1 MEDRGAKM
9 QVGIVGLPNAGKS
22 TLFNALTKAGAPAAA
37 YAFTTI
43 EPNVGMVDV
52 PDERLEMIAAMEKSA
67 KIVPAVIK
75 FLDIAGLVK
84 GASKGEGLGNQFLA
98 NIRETDAIAQ
108 VVRCFDD
115 QNVAHVEGRV
125 DPADDIE
132 IINIELMMADLD
144 TVEKRLKS
152 VERKAK
158 TGDAVSAKEALIL
171 KKAKEHLDRGLTLRS
186 HDFDDDETVFLK
198 SLGLLT
204 VKPVIFVANIGEAD
218 IGKTDNPYVK
228 EVEAKAAAEGA
239 PVIVLP
245 VELEEEMGKLSDAD
259 AAEFMADLGIEELP
273 LDTFIRASYKL
284 LSLVTFLTGGPE
296 EARAWTITKGT
307 KAPQAAGKIHTDIE
321 RGFIRAEIVG
331 FDELVGAGSQVAA
344 KEKGLLRLEGKDYV
358 MQDGDVV
365 FFRFNV

>member
-1 MEDRGAKM
+1 M
-9 QVGIVGLPNAGKS
+9 QIGIVGLPNAGKS

-52 PDERLEMIAAMEKSA
+52 PDPRLYKIAELEKSA

-84 GASKGEGLGNQFLA
+84 GASKGEGLGNKFLA

-125 DPADDIE
+125 DPGDDID
-132 IINIELMMADLD
+132 IINLELMMADLD
-144 TVEKRLKS
+144 TVDKRLKS

-158 TGDAVSAKEALIL
+158 TGDPDSAKEAAVLR
-171 KKAKEHLDRGLTLRS
+171 KAKEHLDKGLTLRS
-186 HDFDDDETVFLK
+186 HDFNEDEKAFLK
-198 SLGLLT
+198 TFGLLT
-204 VKPVIFVANIGEAD
+204 VKPVIFVANISEAD
-218 IGKTDNPYVK
+218 IGNTENEYVK
-228 EVEAKAAAEGA
+228 AVETKAKAESAA
-239 PVIVLP
+239 VVVMP
-245 VELEEEMGKLSDAD
+245 VELEEEMGKLSDED

-273 LDTFIRASYKL
+273 LDTFIRASYSL
-284 LSLVTFLTGGPE
+284 LNLVTFLTGGPE

-331 FDELVGAGSQVAA
+331 YDDLVAAGSQAGC
-344 KEKGLLRLEGKDYV
+344 KERGQVRLEGKEYIV
-358 MQDGDVV
+358 KDGDVV
-365 FFRFNV
+365 FFRFAV

>member
-1 MEDRGAKM
+1 M
-9 QVGIVGLPNAGKS
+9 QIGIVGLPNAGKS

-52 PDERLEMIAAMEKSA
+52 PDPRLIKIAELEKSA
-67 KIVPAVIK
+67 KIVHASIK

-84 GASKGEGLGNQFLA
+84 GASKGEGLGNKFLA

-108 VVRCFDD
+108 VVRCFED

-125 DPADDIE
+125 NPADDID

-144 TVEKRLKS
+144 TVEKRLKA

-158 TGDAVSAKEALIL
+158 TGDAVSAKEAVTL
-171 KKAKEHLDRGLTLRS
+171 KKAKDHLDKGLTLRS
-186 HDFDDDETVFLK
+186 HDFTEDETAFLI
-198 SLGLLT
+198 SLGLMT
-204 VKPVIFVANIGEAD
+204 VKPVIFVANISEAD
-218 IGKTDNPYVK
+218 IGNADNEYVK
-228 EVEAKAAAEGA
+228 AVEAKAAAEGA
-239 PVIVLP
+239 AVIVLP

-284 LSLVTFLTGGPE
+284 LNLVTFLTGGPE

-321 RGFIRAEIVG
+321 RGFIRAEIVSY
-331 FDELVGAGSQVAA
+331 DDLVAAGSQAGCKDRGQV
-344 KEKGLLRLEGKDYV
+344 RLEGKEYV
-358 MQDGDVV
+358 MKDGDVV
-365 FFRFNV
+365 FFRFAV

>member
-1 MEDRGAKM
+1 M

-52 PDERLEMIAAMEKSA
+52 PDARLIKIAELEKSI
-67 KIVPAVIK
+67 KITPAVIK

-84 GASKGEGLGNQFLA
+84 GASKGEGLGNKFLA

-144 TVEKRLKS
+144 TVDKRLKA
-152 VERKAK
+152 VERKSK
-158 TGDAVSAKEALIL
+158 TGDPTAAKEAAVL
-171 KKAKEHLDRGLTLRS
+171 KKAKEHLDKGLTLRS
-186 HDFDDDETVFLK
+186 HDFNADETAFLK

-204 VKPVIFVANIGEAD
+204 VKPVIFVANISESD
-218 IGKTDNPYVK
+218 IGNNENEYVRA
-228 EVEAKAAAEGA
+228 VEAKAAAEGA
-239 PVIVLP
+239 AVIVLP
-245 VELEEEMGKLSDAD
+245 VELEEEMGKLSDED
-259 AAEFMADLGIEELP
+259 AAEFMSDLGIEELP
-273 LDTFIRASYKL
+273 LATFIRASYSL
-284 LSLVTFLTGGPE
+284 LNLITFLTGGPE
-296 EARAWTITKGT
+296 EARAWTINKGT
-307 KAPQAAGKIHTDIE
+307 KAPQAAGKIHTDME

-331 FDELVGAGSQVAA
+331 FDDLVANGSFNAA
-344 KEKGLLRLEGKDYV
+344 KEKGLLRLEGKEYV

>member
-1 MEDRGAKM
+1 M
-9 QVGIVGLPNAGKS
+9 QIGIVGLPNAGKS

-52 PDERLEMIAAMEKSA
+52 PDPRLIKIAELEKSA

-108 VVRCFDD
+108 VVRCFED

-125 DPADDIE
+125 DPGDDID

-144 TVEKRLKS
+144 TVDKRLKS

-158 TGDAVSAKEALIL
+158 TGDPGAAKEAAIL
-171 KKAKEHLDRGLTLRS
+171 KKAKEHLDKGLTLRS
-186 HDFDDDETVFLK
+186 HDFNEDEESFLK
-198 SLGLLT
+198 NLGLLT
-204 VKPVIFVANIGEAD
+204 VKPVIFVANISEAD
-218 IGKTDNPYVK
+218 IGDNENEYVK
-228 EVEAKAAAEGA
+228 AVEAKAAAEGA
-239 PVIVLP
+239 AVIVLP
-245 VELEEEMGKLSDAD
+245 VELEEEMSKLCDED
-259 AAEFMADLGIEELP
+259 AAEFMHDLGIEEPP
-273 LDTFIRASYKL
+273 LDTFIRASYEL
-284 LSLVTFLTGGPE
+284 LNLVTFLTGGPD

-321 RGFIRAEIVG
+321 RGFIRAEIVSY
-331 FDELVGAGSQVAA
+331 DDLVAAGSQAGCKDRGQV
-344 KEKGLLRLEGKDYV
+344 RLEGKDYV
-358 MQDGDVV
+358 IKDGDVV
-365 FFRFNV
+365 FFRFAV